1 MPYGLFDY
9 GGTINTMGLSP
20 AYVPPLNSFGFPV
33 LGTGTNA
40 DPFRPDTSYKFPTST
55 GLTNRSLTDML
66 GGNPYTD
73 RMPEEGNQ
81 MSTTPFPNYTLRFPE
96 EGPIQQIT
104 TAALREEGPIQ
115 QLTTEMV
122 GEEEP
127 NYNPTTLR
135 MPEDGPVPGPVP
147 PTGGTGGCPAGY
159 APAPPSQYRDPVL
172 PGPRFYDAPIG
183 EGRPIPAPMPIL
195 PTSRPRT
202 GSSISFNA
210 NELMPARPSL
220 ARGFYTG

>member
-9 GGTINTMGLSP
+9 GCTINTMGLSP

-81 MSTTPFPNYTLRFPE
+81 MVTRAIPE
-96 EGPIQQIT
+96 ESTIT
-104 TAALREEGPIQ
+104 TAALYEEGAIQ
-115 QLTTEMV
+115 PLTTMMV

-127 NYNPTTLR
+127 GFRPPVTLR
-135 MPEDGPVPGPVP
+135 MPEDGIAPP

-159 APAPPSQYRDPVL
+159 APAQASPPSQYRDPVL

-183 EGRPIPAPMPIL
+183 EGIYKNENRPIPAPMPIL

-202 GSSISFNA
+202 GSSISFNPVD
-210 NELMPARPSL
+210 NRPML
-220 ARGFYTG
+220 ARGFRTG

>member
-1 MPYGLFDY
+1 
-9 GGTINTMGLSP
+9 
-20 AYVPPLNSFGFPV
+20 
-33 LGTGTNA
+33 
-40 DPFRPDTSYKFPTST
+40 
-55 GLTNRSLTDML
+55 ML

-73 RMPEEGNQ
+73 RMPEEGSQ
-81 MSTTPFPNYTLRFPE
+81 IGTSLMLGEDEPNYRISTLRWP
-96 EGPIQQIT
+96 
-104 TAALREEGPIQ
+104 EEGPIQ

-127 NYNPTTLR
+127 NSWLPVTLR
-135 MPEDGPVPGPVP
+135 MPEDGQPPIP

-159 APAPPSQYRDPVL
+159 APAQASPPSQYRDPVL

-183 EGRPIPAPMPIL
+183 PGRPIPAPMPIL

-202 GSSISFNA
+202 GSTLSNPP
-210 NELMPARPSL
+210 ML